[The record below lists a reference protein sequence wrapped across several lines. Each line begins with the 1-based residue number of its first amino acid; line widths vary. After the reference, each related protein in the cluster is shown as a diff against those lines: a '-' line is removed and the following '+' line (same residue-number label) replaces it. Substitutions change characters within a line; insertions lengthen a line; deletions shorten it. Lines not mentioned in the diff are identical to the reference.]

1 MSFTELVK
9 ASRSYR
15 SFRADQP
22 ITEEVLRELVSLTR
36 ACPAAMNLQVLKY
49 RLVFEPDEV
58 SALLAKTRWAA
69 SLPQKM
75 PPEGHEPTG
84 FIVICHD
91 RSIAEERPIFNI
103 DVGIVA
109 QTIMLGA
116 RERGFGG
123 CMLGSAVPEVVSE
136 LLGIPSHLHPALV
149 LGLGTPDEQVI
160 LTDAEEGTVKYYR
173 DESNVHYVPKRT
185 LDELMI
191 S

>member
-9 ASRSYR
+9 SSRSYR
-15 SFRADQP
+15 SFRADKP
-22 ITEEVLRELVSLTR
+22 ISQEVLRELVALTR

-49 RLVFEPDEV
+49 RLVFEPQEV

-69 SLPQKM
+69 SLSQKM
-75 PPEGHEPTG
+75 PPEGHAPTA

-103 DVGIVA
+103 DVGIAA

-123 CMLGSAVPEVVSE
+123 CMLGSAVPEAVSE
-136 LLGIPSHLHPALV
+136 LLEIPSHLHPALV
-149 LGLGTPDEQVI
+149 LGLGAPAEEIV
-160 LTDAEEGTVKYYR
+160 LTDAKNGEVSYYR
-173 DESNVHYVPKRT
+173 DENNVHYVPKRP
-185 LDELMI
+185 LDELII